1 MSISLAIAPSGRLVL
16 HHDSDEQSV
25 ASALPQSL
33 KAFEAAFEQDACA
46 GLLWLANEG
55 HALDLRESLSLQYW
69 KQFTSDYLRR
79 LFHTQDWGQSQQS
92 TVERPNEME
101 LLDWTALAPPM
112 TGLEYLS
119 SELLRKIWMGIDA
132 WVWSCWQGSG
142 QTPNHFLSE
151 TFPLWKQVGRV
162 TFHLAENKKD
172 SQAPFA
178 FLATFTNRLSER
190 QAKMQYLPL
199 AKALQ
204 QYAGAQNKKAL
215 VALLKPVYDAA
226 KLCPWIAELL
236 TNQSIFRPLAWG
248 AGQAHQFLQSIPQ
261 MEDCGLTVRI
271 PDWWKRSAPP
281 RPKVQVSIG
290 EKNQSTLGQD
300 GLLQFSARLSLNG
313 EPLSKQEWEALSQS
327 TDGLVLLKGQW
338 VEVDTDKL
346 KQVLTHWEKV
356 EQVVRE
362 GGISFAEGMRLLSG
376 MSLQGDVSD
385 GLDDVETPE
394 WSEVVAG
401 KWLKERL
408 AGLNAPPEA
417 ALAGLKTRLKAE
429 LRPYQLS
436 GVHWLRMMSEMQL
449 GACLADDMGL
459 GKTIQVIAHVLLLRQ
474 KKDAAQAP
482 HPVLLI
488 VPASL
493 LANWDAEIA
502 RFAPSLNVFVAHPS
516 NQTSDQLKNIN
527 LKQIRSHNDV
537 IITTY
542 GQALRLPWLAELT
555 WPLLVLDEAQAI
567 KNPAA
572 KQTRAIKK
580 LKSKHRIALS
590 GTPIENRLG
599 DLWSLFDFLNP
610 GLLGNTQ
617 QFKTFVK
624 SLNTDL
630 PDAYAG
636 LRRLVKPYI
645 LRRLKTDKHIIS
657 DLPEKTEM
665 RAYCYLSKQQAL
677 LYEKAVG
684 ELADKI
690 ENSTGIE
697 RKGLVLAY
705 LMRFKQ
711 ICNHPAQ
718 SLSGTDYEAAESGK
732 FQRLSEL
739 CEEIASRQ
747 EKVLVFTQFKE
758 MTEPLENHL
767 ATVFGQSGLVLHGG
781 TAVKKRQKLVEK
793 FQDEAGPAHFILS
806 LKAGGTGLNLT
817 AGSHVI
823 HFDRWWNPA
832 VENQATDRA
841 FRIGQKRNV
850 LVHKFVCR
858 GTVEEKID
866 TLIEEKQ
873 RMAESILSE
882 GTESLLTEMSNDEL
896 LDFVSLD
903 LGKAIR

>member
-1 MSISLAIAPSGRLVL
+1 M
-16 HHDSDEQSV
+16 
-25 ASALPQSL
+25 
-33 KAFEAAFEQDACA
+33 
-46 GLLWLANEG
+46 
-55 HALDLRESLSLQYW
+55 
-69 KQFTSDYLRR
+69 
-79 LFHTQDWGQSQQS
+79 
-92 TVERPNEME
+92 
-101 LLDWTALAPPM
+101 
-112 TGLEYLS
+112 
-119 SELLRKIWMGIDA
+119 
-132 WVWSCWQGSG
+132 
-142 QTPNHFLSE
+142 
-151 TFPLWKQVGRV
+151 
-162 TFHLAENKKD
+162 
-172 SQAPFA
+172 
-178 FLATFTNRLSER
+178 
-190 QAKMQYLPL
+190 
-199 AKALQ
+199 
-204 QYAGAQNKKAL
+204 
-215 VALLKPVYDAA
+215 
-226 KLCPWIAELL
+226 
-236 TNQSIFRPLAWG
+236 
-248 AGQAHQFLQSIPQ
+248 
-261 MEDCGLTVRI
+261 TVRI
-271 PDWWKRSAPP
+271 PNWWKRSAPP

-290 EKNQSTLGQD
+290 EKGQSKLGQNS
-300 GLLQFSARLSLNG
+300 LLEFSARLSLDG
-313 EPLSKQEWEALSQS
+313 EPLSKEEWEALSQS

-338 VEVDTDKL
+338 VEVDPDQL
-346 KQVLTHWEKV
+346 NQALTHWEKV
-356 EQVVRE
+356 EQLVRE
-362 GGISFAEGMRLLSG
+362 NGISFAEGMRLLSG
-376 MSLQGDVSD
+376 VSLKGDAFD
-385 GLDDVETPE
+385 GFDDVETPE
-394 WSEVVAG
+394 WTEVVAG
-401 KWLKERL
+401 KWLHERL
-408 AGLNAPPEA
+408 ASLNASPEA
-417 ALAGLKTRLKAE
+417 ALAGLKMLLKAE

-436 GVHWLRMMSEMQL
+436 GVHWLKTMSELQL

-459 GKTIQVIAHVLLLRQ
+459 GKTIQVIAHVLLLGQ
-474 KKDAAQAP
+474 KKETSHAP

-493 LANWDAEIA
+493 LANWNAEIE
-502 RFAPSLNVFVAHPS
+502 RFAPTLSVFIAHPS
-516 NQTSDQLKNIN
+516 SQTSDQLKNIN
-527 LKQIRSHNDV
+527 LEQIRSHNDV

-542 GQALRLPWLAELT
+542 GQTLRLPWLGELT

-567 KNPAA
+567 KNPNA

-580 LKSKHRIALS
+580 LKSEHRIALS
-590 GTPIENRLG
+590 GTPIENRMG

-610 GLLGNTQ
+610 GLLGNAQ
-617 QFKTFVK
+617 QFKSFVK

-645 LRRLKTDKHIIS
+645 LRRLKTDKRIIS

-684 ELADKI
+684 ELANKI
-690 ENSTGIE
+690 ENSEGID

-718 SLSGTDYEAAESGK
+718 SLSGADYETAESGK

-739 CEEIASRQ
+739 CKEIASRQ

-758 MTEPLENHL
+758 MVVPIENHL
-767 ATVFGQSGLVLHGG
+767 ATIFGQPGLVLHGG
-781 TAVKKRQKLVEK
+781 TAVKKRQKLVEQ

-866 TLIEEKQ
+866 TLIEEKK

-882 GTESLLTEMSNDEL
+882 GAESLLTEMNNDEL

-903 LGKAIR
+903 LARATR